1 MRLTAKYQLSN
12 VEHFKKQACAWA
24 SQFKQAAV
32 LLGNTDPL
40 KVSIWNTICWWE

>member
-1 MRLTAKYQLSN
+1 MRLTAKYQLNN

-32 LLGNTDPL
+32 LLGNTDPTQGKYL
-40 KVSIWNTICWWE
+40 EYDMLVG